1 MSMESWAKR
10 EVEIACSKSAKDSKG
25 DCFDGYYEACCKSAL
40 KALECLSE
48 DGHSGMSISITKSI
62 LNRLIDGKPLTEI
75 EDTDDVWNEVSY
87 MCEDRAYR
95 TFQCKRMS
103 SLFKDVYTDGTVKYS
118 DVDRVVCHH
127 LDNPNVCYHSG
138 LADRVIQDIYPIT
151 MPYYPG
157 KSFSVV
163 CEDFLVYPENGDY
176 DTVGILTAITPE
188 GEEIEINK
196 FFHEMD
202 GKMIEISEA
211 VYYDYKN
218 LAVDK

>member
-62 LNRLIDGKPLTEI
+62 LNRLIDGK
-75 EDTDDVWNEVSY
+75 
-87 MCEDRAYR
+87 
-95 TFQCKRMS
+95 
-103 SLFKDVYTDGTVKYS
+103 
-118 DVDRVVCHH
+118 
-127 LDNPNVCYHSG
+127 
-138 LADRVIQDIYPIT
+138 
-151 MPYYPG
+151 
-157 KSFSVV
+157 
-163 CEDFLVYPENGDY
+163 
-176 DTVGILTAITPE
+176 
-188 GEEIEINK
+188 
-196 FFHEMD
+196 
-202 GKMIEISEA
+202 MIEISEA